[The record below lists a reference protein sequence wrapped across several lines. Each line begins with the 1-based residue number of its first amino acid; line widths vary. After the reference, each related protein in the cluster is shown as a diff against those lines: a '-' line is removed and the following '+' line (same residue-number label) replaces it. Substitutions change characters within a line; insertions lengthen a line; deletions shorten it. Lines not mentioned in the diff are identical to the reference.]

1 MLKYCISQQ
10 SSVQVWIRGLH
21 LEGKYATN
29 KNGEGETFTAKTFD
43 DETEHKAK
51 DKSPVTPM
59 KAIHS
64 DIGSSLSRF
73 LLTSPY
79 LLPIFLLSLLLL
91 TTLLVCV
98 GVIRYVTLQ
107 RRCYYTRERQH
118 EISHTETRREW
129 VT

>member
-1 MLKYCISQQ
+1 MP
-10 SSVQVWIRGLH
+10 
-21 LEGKYATN
+21 T
-29 KNGEGETFTAKTFD
+29 KNVEEETFTEKTFD
-43 DETEHKAK
+43 EETEHKEAR

-91 TTLLVCV
+91 STLLVCV

-107 RRCYYTRERQH
+107 RRCYYTREL
-118 EISHTETRREW
+118 SHTETRREW

>member
-1 MLKYCISQQ
+1 MKMLKYFISQQ
-10 SSVQVWIRGLH
+10 SSRQVRIRGLH
-21 LEGKYATN
+21 LDGKYVTN
-29 KNGEGETFTAKTFD
+29 NNVEEQSSEYD
-43 DETEHKAK
+43 TEHEKANN
-51 DKSPVTPM
+51 KSPVIPM

-91 TTLLVCV
+91 TTFLVCV
-98 GVIRYVTLQ
+98 GVIRFVTLK
-107 RRCYYTRERQH
+107 RRSYYTRERPH
-118 EISHTETRREW
+118 ETRREW

>member
-1 MLKYCISQQ
+1 MKMLKYFISQQ
-10 SSVQVWIRGLH
+10 SSRQVRIRGLH
-21 LEGKYATN
+21 LEGKYVTN
-29 KNGEGETFTAKTFD
+29 KTVDKETFTEDTSD
-43 DETEHKAK
+43 DVTEYERTTN
-51 DKSPVTPM
+51 KSPAIPM
-59 KAIHS
+59 KAVHS
-64 DIGSSLSRF
+64 DIGTF

-107 RRCYYTRERQH
+107 RRCYYTREL
-118 EISHTETRREW
+118 SHTETRREW

>member
-1 MLKYCISQQ
+1 M
-10 SSVQVWIRGLH
+10 
-21 LEGKYATN
+21 TD
-29 KNGEGETFTAKTFD
+29 KNEEGETFTEKTFD
-43 DETEHKAK
+43 EETDHKKAK
-51 DKSPVTPM
+51 NKSPVTPM

-107 RRCYYTRERQH
+107 RRCYYTREL
-118 EISHTETRREW
+118 SHTETRREW